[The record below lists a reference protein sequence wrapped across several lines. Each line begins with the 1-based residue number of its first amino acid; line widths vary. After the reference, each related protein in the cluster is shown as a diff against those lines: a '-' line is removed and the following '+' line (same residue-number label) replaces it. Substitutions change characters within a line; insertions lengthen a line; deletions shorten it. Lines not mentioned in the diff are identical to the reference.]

1 MPPGTVYEKAAPILI
16 EDELEA
22 LALLE
27 LNMVCKNS
35 DSSVKKRKW
44 KLCMS
49 KRSADY
55 DWLYGNDF

>member
-22 LALLE
+22 LALLD

-55 DWLYGNDF
+55 D